1 MTSPQPRPSIAQIPP
16 YVAGKPP
23 APRADLTTY
32 KLSSNENP
40 YPPLPSVLATVR
52 EGAESFNRYPDMF
65 ATGEPPSEI
74 TRRKG
79 IKQVDEAA
87 IDEIVLGTITAHP
100 DQVKQYLAGKMA
112 VVGFLVGKAMKQSHG
127 QADPV
132 KVKLLLEQKLK
143 ELPKP

>member
-1 MTSPQPRPSIAQIPP
+1 MKAYCMIAAGLCAAVAACAQTSPDELIQLIRNGEIN
-16 YVAGKPP
+16 GKQ
-23 APRADLTTY
+23 A
-32 KLSSNENP
+32 KEI
-40 YPPLPSVLATVR
+40 
-52 EGAESFNRYPDMF
+52 FPDMF

-112 VVGFLVGKAMKQSHG
+112 VVGFLVGKAMKQSQG